1 MFLFAFLKNLMIST
15 SLNSSINIFSKYVW
29 IAADLNI
36 RLYYISISEID
47 DVDIIVI
54 KNV

>member
-15 SLNSSINIFSKYVW
+15 FLNSSINIFSKYVW
-29 IAADLNI
+29 IATDLYI
-36 RLYYISISEID
+36 RLCYISISEID
-47 DVDIIVI
+47 DVDIIVR